1 MCVALPPRPIPLIP
15 TTSGH
20 RILWEEFSRWFSAAW
35 SVQPVVDGGGAN
47 KRGIEGAL
55 SIPVLSMH
63 TLGDLF
69 VPFSMEQIYARRAA
83 ANGANAL
90 LVTRAIRDIN
100 HCGFNTTEMELGF
113 ADLVNWVSNSVKP
126 AGDDILTPAVV
137 ANPNFGCNFTVG
149 AHLLAPACQ

>member
-1 MCVALPPRPIPLIP
+1 VPSLLLDGEKMRHVLLHILQYALQQVPSGGRVRVETRTGTGHVQAEIAHDGPKVA
-15 TTSGH
+15 G
-20 RILWEEFSRWFSAAW
+20 E
-35 SVQPVVDGGGAN
+35 
-47 KRGIEGAL
+47 
-55 SIPVLSMH
+55 VL
-63 TLGDLF
+63 DRLF

-100 HCGFNTTEMELGF
+100 HCGFNTTEMERGF

-149 AHLLAPACQ
+149 AHALAPACQ